1 MCLEMVKTM
10 KKIFKITLF
19 KKIFI
24 IIFLGLLC
32 VEGFHV
38 YLDFQET
45 ARSVAES
52 YMTDLT
58 IDKLLELNYQLTNK
72 YKEVEDSQFIN
83 LVKNTFHESPGYN
96 AVVNANNEIVYNDFL
111 SYETNQHILLTN
123 KKDAEDVEMIQLDQ
137 LYNHQI
143 QQLNKYIRQSYQ
155 EDNCK
160 KFTVYLS
167 KSQDKITYLKINQ
180 LELINLESHLIKE
193 YSLNEYISEELN
205 YNHTLSTGD
214 AYLLDYEDIKQ
225 KSRKIIKK
233 QLKSHNHGYSGK
245 VNADYY
251 LDGNNLY
258 IISAIYDQYPKQTNQ
273 TVGLI
278 KIDYV
283 YHSEG
288 IFMDIFETTILAKQK
303 VYILA
308 FMMTLFISIII
319 SYMLTRRIKKIDQ
332 STQQITN
339 NNFNIKLNEKPNDEL
354 GTLSKNINIMS
365 QQLKSTIEQLNQE
378 IAKVK
383 ELESLRKDFVN
394 QFTHEM
400 KTPLGI
406 INGYSELIDE
416 TDNEEDI
423 NRYLD
428 IIHKETTK
436 INQLIQSMLNLSRLE
451 SGKVELH
458 RENIDLE
465 DLVTEII
472 DEYEILLMKKNVKI
486 QMNVI
491 DKNINADKKQLSI
504 VIHNFINN
512 AIKHVAINGRIIIKM
527 NKGLYVYNDGEKI
540 LADQFNHIWYTFVTY
555 DQQGSGL
562 GLAICKSIL
571 ELHEF
576 NFGVENKDNG
586 VEFYFY
592 E

>member
-1 MCLEMVKTM
+1 M
-10 KKIFKITLF
+10 
-19 KKIFI
+19 
-24 IIFLGLLC
+24 
-32 VEGFHV
+32 
-38 YLDFQET
+38 
-45 ARSVAES
+45 
-52 YMTDLT
+52 
-58 IDKLLELNYQLTNK
+58 
-72 YKEVEDSQFIN
+72 
-83 LVKNTFHESPGYN
+83 NTK
-96 AVVNANNEIVYNDFL
+96 NEIVYDDFL

-180 LELINLESHLIKE
+180 LELINIESHLIKE

-465 DLVTEII
+465 DLITEII

-512 AIKHVAINGRIIIKM
+512 AIKHVAINGRIVIKI

>member
-10 KKIFKITLF
+10 KRIFKITLF

-83 LVKNTFHESPGYN
+83 LVKNTFQESPGYN
-96 AVVNANNEIVYNDFL
+96 AVVNTKNEIVYDDFL
-111 SYETNQHILLTN
+111 SYETNQYILLTN

-180 LELINLESHLIKE
+180 LELINIESHLIKE

-205 YNHTLSTGD
+205 YNHALSTGD

-283 YHSEG
+283 YHSED

-512 AIKHVAINGRIIIKM
+512 AIKHVAINGRIVIKI

-576 NFGVENKDNG
+576 NVGVENKDNG

>member
-1 MCLEMVKTM
+1 M
-10 KKIFKITLF
+10 KRIFKITLF

-83 LVKNTFHESPGYN
+83 LVKNTFQESPGYN
-96 AVVNANNEIVYNDFL
+96 AVVNTKNEIVYDDFL
-111 SYETNQHILLTN
+111 SYETNQYILLTN

-180 LELINLESHLIKE
+180 LELINIESHLIKE

-205 YNHTLSTGD
+205 YNHALSTGD

-283 YHSEG
+283 YHSED

-512 AIKHVAINGRIIIKM
+512 AIKHVAINGRIVIKI

-540 LADQFNHIWYTFVTY
+540 LADQLNHIWYTFVTY

-576 NFGVENKDNG
+576 NVGVENKDNG

>member
-1 MCLEMVKTM
+1 M
-10 KKIFKITLF
+10 KRIFKITLF

-83 LVKNTFHESPGYN
+83 LVKNTFQESPGYN
-96 AVVNANNEIVYNDFL
+96 AVVNTKNEIVYDDFL
-111 SYETNQHILLTN
+111 SYETNQYILLTN

-180 LELINLESHLIKE
+180 LELINIESHLIKE

-205 YNHTLSTGD
+205 YNHALSTGD

-416 TDNEEDI
+416 TDNEEDV

-512 AIKHVAINGRIIIKM
+512 AIKHVAINGRIVIKI

-576 NFGVENKDNG
+576 NVGVENKDNG

>member
-96 AVVNANNEIVYNDFL
+96 AVVNANNEIVYDDFL

>member
-1 MCLEMVKTM
+1 M
-10 KKIFKITLF
+10 KRIFKITLF

-83 LVKNTFHESPGYN
+83 LVKNTFQESPGYN
-96 AVVNANNEIVYNDFL
+96 AVVNTKNEIVYDDFL
-111 SYETNQHILLTN
+111 SYETNQYILLTN

-180 LELINLESHLIKE
+180 LELINIESHLIKE

-205 YNHTLSTGD
+205 YNHALSTGD

-283 YHSEG
+283 YHSED

-512 AIKHVAINGRIIIKM
+512 AIKHVAINGRIVIKI

-576 NFGVENKDNG
+576 NVGVENKDNG

>member
-1 MCLEMVKTM
+1 M
-10 KKIFKITLF
+10 
-19 KKIFI
+19 
-24 IIFLGLLC
+24 
-32 VEGFHV
+32 
-38 YLDFQET
+38 
-45 ARSVAES
+45 
-52 YMTDLT
+52 
-58 IDKLLELNYQLTNK
+58 
-72 YKEVEDSQFIN
+72 
-83 LVKNTFHESPGYN
+83 
-96 AVVNANNEIVYNDFL
+96 
-111 SYETNQHILLTN
+111 
-123 KKDAEDVEMIQLDQ
+123 
-137 LYNHQI
+137 
-143 QQLNKYIRQSYQ
+143 
-155 EDNCK
+155 
-160 KFTVYLS
+160 
-167 KSQDKITYLKINQ
+167 
-180 LELINLESHLIKE
+180 
-193 YSLNEYISEELN
+193 
-205 YNHTLSTGD
+205 
-214 AYLLDYEDIKQ
+214 
-225 KSRKIIKK
+225 
-233 QLKSHNHGYSGK
+233 
-245 VNADYY
+245 
-251 LDGNNLY
+251 
-258 IISAIYDQYPKQTNQ
+258 
-273 TVGLI
+273 
-278 KIDYV
+278 
-283 YHSEG
+283 
-288 IFMDIFETTILAKQK
+288 
-303 VYILA
+303 
-308 FMMTLFISIII
+308 
-319 SYMLTRRIKKIDQ
+319 IDQ
-332 STQQITN
+332 STQQITKK
-339 NNFNIKLNEKPNDEL
+339 NFNIKLNEKPNDEL

-512 AIKHVAINGRIIIKM
+512 AIKHVAINGRIVIKI

-576 NFGVENKDNG
+576 NVGVENKDNG

>member
-1 MCLEMVKTM
+1 M
-10 KKIFKITLF
+10 KRIFKITLF

-83 LVKNTFHESPGYN
+83 LVKNTFQESPGYN
-96 AVVNANNEIVYNDFL
+96 AVVNTKNEIVYDDFL
-111 SYETNQHILLTN
+111 SYETNQYILLTN

-180 LELINLESHLIKE
+180 LELINIESHLIKE

-205 YNHTLSTGD
+205 YNHALSTGD

-283 YHSEG
+283 YHSED

-406 INGYSELIDE
+406 IN
-416 TDNEEDI
+416 
-423 NRYLD
+423 
-428 IIHKETTK
+428 
-436 INQLIQSMLNLSRLE
+436 
-451 SGKVELH
+451 
-458 RENIDLE
+458 
-465 DLVTEII
+465 
-472 DEYEILLMKKNVKI
+472 
-486 QMNVI
+486 
-491 DKNINADKKQLSI
+491 
-504 VIHNFINN
+504 
-512 AIKHVAINGRIIIKM
+512 
-527 NKGLYVYNDGEKI
+527 
-540 LADQFNHIWYTFVTY
+540 
-555 DQQGSGL
+555 
-562 GLAICKSIL
+562 
-571 ELHEF
+571 
-576 NFGVENKDNG
+576 
-586 VEFYFY
+586 
-592 E
+592 

>member
-1 MCLEMVKTM
+1 M
-10 KKIFKITLF
+10 KRIFKITLF

-83 LVKNTFHESPGYN
+83 LVKNTFQESPGYN
-96 AVVNANNEIVYNDFL
+96 AVVNTKNEIVYDDFL
-111 SYETNQHILLTN
+111 SYETNQYILLTN

-180 LELINLESHLIKE
+180 LELINIESHLIKE

-205 YNHTLSTGD
+205 YNHALSTGD

-416 TDNEEDI
+416 TDNEEDV

-465 DLVTEII
+465 DLITEII

-512 AIKHVAINGRIIIKM
+512 AIKHVDINGRIIIKM

>member
-1 MCLEMVKTM
+1 
-10 KKIFKITLF
+10 
-19 KKIFI
+19 
-24 IIFLGLLC
+24 
-32 VEGFHV
+32 
-38 YLDFQET
+38 
-45 ARSVAES
+45 
-52 YMTDLT
+52 MTDLT

-83 LVKNTFHESPGYN
+83 LVKNTFQESPGYN
-96 AVVNANNEIVYNDFL
+96 AVVNTKNEIVYDDFL

-180 LELINLESHLIKE
+180 LELINIESHLIKE

-273 TVGLI
+273 TEGLI

-465 DLVTEII
+465 DLITEII

-512 AIKHVAINGRIIIKM
+512 AIKHVAINGRIVIKI

>member
-96 AVVNANNEIVYNDFL
+96 AVVNANNEIVYDDFL

-378 IAKVK
+378 IAKIK

>member
-562 GLAICKSIL
+562 GPMSLS
-571 ELHEF
+571 
-576 NFGVENKDNG
+576 
-586 VEFYFY
+586 
-592 E
+592 

>member
-1 MCLEMVKTM
+1 M
-10 KKIFKITLF
+10 KRIFKITLF

-83 LVKNTFHESPGYN
+83 LVKNTFQESPGYN
-96 AVVNANNEIVYNDFL
+96 AVVNTKNEIVYDDFL

-180 LELINLESHLIKE
+180 LELINIESHLIKE

-512 AIKHVAINGRIIIKM
+512 AIKHVDINGRIIIKM

-576 NFGVENKDNG
+576 NVGVENKDNG

>member
-1 MCLEMVKTM
+1 
-10 KKIFKITLF
+10 
-19 KKIFI
+19 
-24 IIFLGLLC
+24 
-32 VEGFHV
+32 
-38 YLDFQET
+38 
-45 ARSVAES
+45 
-52 YMTDLT
+52 MTDLT

-83 LVKNTFHESPGYN
+83 LVKNTFQESPGYN
-96 AVVNANNEIVYNDFL
+96 AVVNTKNEIVYDDFL

-180 LELINLESHLIKE
+180 LELINIESHLIKE

-465 DLVTEII
+465 DLITEII

-512 AIKHVAINGRIIIKM
+512 AIKHVAINGRIVIKI

>member
-1 MCLEMVKTM
+1 M
-10 KKIFKITLF
+10 KRIFKITLF

-83 LVKNTFHESPGYN
+83 LVKNTFQESPGYN
-96 AVVNANNEIVYNDFL
+96 AVVNTKNEIVYDDFL
-111 SYETNQHILLTN
+111 SYETNQYILLTN

-180 LELINLESHLIKE
+180 LELINIESHLIKE

-205 YNHTLSTGD
+205 YNHALSTGD

-416 TDNEEDI
+416 TDNEEDV

-465 DLVTEII
+465 DLITEII

-512 AIKHVAINGRIIIKM
+512 AIKHVAINGRIVIKI

-576 NFGVENKDNG
+576 NVGVENKDNG

>member
-1 MCLEMVKTM
+1 M

-96 AVVNANNEIVYNDFL
+96 AVVNANNEIVYDDFL

>member
-1 MCLEMVKTM
+1 M
-10 KKIFKITLF
+10 KRIFKITLF

-83 LVKNTFHESPGYN
+83 LVKNTFQESPGYN
-96 AVVNANNEIVYNDFL
+96 AVVNTKNEIVYDDFL

-180 LELINLESHLIKE
+180 LELINIESHLIKE

-465 DLVTEII
+465 DLITEII

-512 AIKHVAINGRIIIKM
+512 AIKHVDINGRIIIKM